1 MVRVMKSPNMISTTG
16 RRPVIAAPT
25 ATPVNPASEIGVS
38 TTRLAP
44 NSSTNPERTLKGV
57 PASAT
62 SSPMMHTRESR
73 RISSASASRTACANV
88 SSRSGIDV
96 LLHLVD
102 VRIGR
107 GNGELHRRLHDG
119 ENFGC
124 NLFQGCSVSIA
135 LLKQPLRQYENGIA
149 IRFPK
154 MFFLF
159 GAIVFAIDIADMMAA
174 VAVGIALQEGGAD
187 AAASAIHKTLRNFMN
202 RAHVLSVHSRGFDTE
217 CRSPAE
223 NSARRGL
230 LIVRVLVV
238 LIVFADVNHGQLPQ
252 LRQVHYFVERSLPE
266 SPFSE
271 EADCHPVRTESF
283 CGESGAGGDADAATN
298 NCVCAKITGCGI
310 GDVHR
315 SAFAAAVAC
324 FFSKQ
329 FGEHAVRRCAF
340 GEAVSVAAM

>member
-44 NSSTNPERTLKGV
+44 KSSTNPERTLKGV

-96 LLHLVD
+96 LLHFVHT
-102 VRIGR
+102 RIGR
-107 GNGELHRRLHDG
+107 GNGELYRRLHDG

-159 GAIVFAIDIADMMAA
+159 GAIVFAIDIADVMAA
-174 VAVGIALQEGGAD
+174 VAVGIALQEGR
-187 AAASAIHKTLRNFMN
+187 AA
-202 RAHVLSVHSRGFDTE
+202 
-217 CRSPAE
+217 P
-223 NSARRGL
+223 
-230 LIVRVLVV
+230 
-238 LIVFADVNHGQLPQ
+238 
-252 LRQVHYFVERSLPE
+252 
-266 SPFSE
+266 
-271 EADCHPVRTESF
+271 
-283 CGESGAGGDADAATN
+283 GAGTP
-298 NCVCAKITGCGI
+298 
-310 GDVHR
+310 H
-315 SAFAAAVAC
+315 
-324 FFSKQ
+324 
-329 FGEHAVRRCAF
+329 
-340 GEAVSVAAM
+340 

>member
-25 ATPVNPASEIGVS
+25 ATP
-38 TTRLAP
+38 
-44 NSSTNPERTLKGV
+44 
-57 PASAT
+57 
-62 SSPMMHTRESR
+62 MMQTRESR

-187 AAASAIHKTLRNFMN
+187 AAASTIHKTLRNFMN
-202 RAHVLSVHSRGFDTE
+202 RAHLLSVHSRGFDTE
-217 CRSPAE
+217 CGSPTE

-283 CGESGAGGDADAATN
+283 CGESGAGGDAHAAADDGIRSE
-298 NCVCAKITGCGI
+298 VAGGGI

-315 SAFAAAVAC
+315 SAL
-324 FFSKQ
+324 
-329 FGEHAVRRCAF
+329 
-340 GEAVSVAAM
+340 